1 MFLGHVRSLRNITT
15 YVPWPGL
22 EAEEHKAGPYVPRP
36 AEEHKRPICESRPFF
51 ILPRS
56 SAPSCLLPMHWPP
69 RPSLAPN
76 GRARQ
81 PCLAPPP
88 FTNARW
94 SEPLCRLMPRIC
106 SSVGKERKFG
116 YVPRLGE
123 EHKLLCSSAPT
134 SSASQRVFTCP
145 HPINGSGSLI
155 ICTTTGLLK
164 TANRDRLQ

>member
-1 MFLGHVRSLRNITT
+1 MFLGQVWKLRNIRR
-15 YVPWPGL
+15 VRMFLGR
-22 EAEEHKAGPYVPRP
+22 PRNISAQLVNP
-36 AEEHKRPICESRPFF
+36 AHFF

-56 SAPSCLLPMHWPP
+56 SAPSYLLPMHWPP